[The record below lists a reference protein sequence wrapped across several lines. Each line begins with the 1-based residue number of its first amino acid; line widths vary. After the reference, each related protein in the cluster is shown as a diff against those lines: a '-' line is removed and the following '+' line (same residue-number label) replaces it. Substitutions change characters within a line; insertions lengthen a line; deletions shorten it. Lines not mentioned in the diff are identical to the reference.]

1 MTTAVDGG
9 SGDEIR
15 RRVVEAVSGI
25 FDIEDEIGRGGM
37 AVVYRARDRRLRR
50 HVALKVLPPDL
61 AFRAD
66 VRSRFLR
73 EAQLAAQLAHP
84 NIVPIYAVDETG
96 GIVWFAMGLVKG
108 ESLARRLAR
117 EPRPD
122 IAFVR
127 RVLQEAAAGLA
138 YAHEHGVVHRDIKP
152 DNILIEEGTGRAVVT
167 DFGIARAAEGDVRL
181 TATGVAVGT
190 PAYMSPEQ
198 AMGEKDVDGRADIYA
213 LGVVGWQLLA
223 GELPFQSENTPG
235 MLMKHISEPPR
246 ALAALR
252 PDLPANLVYAI
263 ERAMA
268 KSRADRWP
276 DALAFRNALAENA
289 PAPAAA
295 FSNAH
300 TQATPAPA
308 ARPGDSPSPAAPRDR
323 PPSPAVVGRGPSPQ
337 KPWRFDPM
345 RDPALQGDSGADAI
359 RKWREER
366 QAWRERHRRE
376 SAREG
381 GLDVTRAELQH
392 EPLSRR
398 EWRQLR
404 MDERERR
411 LASRSPEERLRSV
424 QRSIFSFATMSVFF
438 AAVNFFTSPQFP
450 WFIFPVLGMGIGLMS
465 RISALWVDGIPLRR
479 LFQRQLPPDR
489 AATGDFRD
497 RRGAEPDGRAPR
509 TARASAPI
517 ASPDLSDVPRDV
529 LEGPHGGT
537 VREAAEARL
546 QIVDV
551 MNRLTPDEAAM
562 LPDVRGTAIGL
573 DERVRSL
580 AAALHQLDRD
590 ANPVA
595 LQRLEQRIADA
606 RAAGESGVEAE
617 RRLALLERQQ
627 ATLRDLAERRA
638 TVARQ
643 LESASLLLQ
652 TMKLDLLR
660 LRSSGIEAR
669 IADSTPG
676 TQEAR
681 AVATDIERVVEA
693 ANEVRKL

>member
-1 MTTAVDGG
+1 MTAETDGG
-9 SGDEIR
+9 AGDEIR
-15 RRVVEAVSGI
+15 RRVVEAVGGI
-25 FDIEDEIGRGGM
+25 FDVEDEIGRGGM

-84 NIVPIYAVDETG
+84 NIVPIYAVDETSG
-96 GIVWFAMGLVKG
+96 VVWFAMGLVEG
-108 ESLARRLAR
+108 DSLARLVAR

-122 IAFVR
+122 VAFVR
-127 RVLQEAAAGLA
+127 RVLQEVAAGLA
-138 YAHEHGVVHRDIKP
+138 YAHEHGVVHRDVKP
-152 DNILIEEGTGRAVVT
+152 DNILIEDATGRAVVT
-167 DFGIARAAEGDVRL
+167 DFGIARAAEGDLRL

-246 ALAALR
+246 SLSTLR

-276 DALAFRNALAENA
+276 DALAFRDALAEGA
-289 PAPAAA
+289 PAPTGA
-295 FSNAH
+295 FSN
-300 TQATPAPA
+300 TNTPAP
-308 ARPGDSPSPAAPRDR
+308 SMPAAQAGKT
-323 PPSPAVVGRGPSPQ
+323 PPDAAAGRGPSPNR
-337 KPWRFDPM
+337 PWRFDPL
-345 RDPALQGDSGADAI
+345 RDPALQGDSGAHAI
-359 RKWREER
+359 RQWRQER
-366 QAWRERHRRE
+366 QAWRERHGRAGDVRDRLRE
-376 SAREG
+376 NVEDPALEPGRTALE
-381 GLDVTRAELQH
+381 H

-398 EWRQLR
+398 ERRLLR
-404 MDERERR
+404 HEERERR
-411 LASRSPEERLRSV
+411 LAARTPEDRIRSA
-424 QRSIFSFATMSVFF
+424 QRAIFSFATTSVFF

-465 RISALWVDGIPLRR
+465 RISGLWVDGIPLGR
-479 LFQRQLPPDR
+479 LFQRQPRSDGVATDVHGTWGAAAADTRISRAVTRLP
-489 AATGDFRD
+489 A
-497 RRGAEPDGRAPR
+497 
-509 TARASAPI
+509 
-517 ASPDLSDVPRDV
+517 PDLSGVPRDV
-529 LEGPHGGT
+529 LDGPHGAV

-546 QIVDV
+546 QIIDV
-551 MNRLTPDEAAM
+551 VSRLTPGEAALM
-562 LPDVRGTAIGL
+562 PDVTSTAIGL

-580 AAALHQLDRD
+580 ATALHQLDRD
-590 ANPVA
+590 ANPMA
-595 LQRLEQRIADA
+595 LQRLEQRIAET
-606 RAAGESGVEAE
+606 RAAGEAGPEAE

-627 ATLRDLAERRA
+627 ATLRDLAERRT

-669 IADSTPG
+669 IADSTLG

-681 AVATDIERVVEA
+681 AVAADIERAVEA

>member
-1 MTTAVDGG
+1 MSDAADGG
-9 SGDEIR
+9 HGDAIR
-15 RRVVEAVSGI
+15 RRVIEAVGGI
-25 FDIEDEIGRGGM
+25 FDVENEIGRGGM

-50 HVALKVLPPDL
+50 HVALKVLPPEL

-96 GIVWFAMGLVKG
+96 GVVWFSMGLVQG
-108 ESLARRLAR
+108 ESLARLLANDV
-117 EPRPD
+117 RPD
-122 IAFVR
+122 VAFVR
-127 RVLQEAAAGLA
+127 RVLQEVAAGLA
-138 YAHEHGVVHRDIKP
+138 YAHEHGVVHRDVKP
-152 DNILIEEGTGRAVVT
+152 DNILIERGTSRAVVT
-167 DFGIARAAEGDVRL
+167 DFGIARAAEGDLRL

-213 LGVVGWQLLA
+213 LGVVGWQMLA

-246 ALAALR
+246 PLSVLR

-276 DALAFRNALAENA
+276 DALAFRDALGEGA
-289 PAPAAA
+289 PAPADV
-295 FSNAH
+295 FSNAR
-300 TQATPAPA
+300 TPAEPVPA
-308 ARPGDSPSPAAPRDR
+308 ASPGGAPASAP
-323 PPSPAVVGRGPSPQ
+323 AGARGPSPN

-345 RDPALQGDSGADAI
+345 RDAALQGETGAHAI

-366 QAWRERHRRE
+366 HAWRERHGRDAQAIRE
-376 SAREG
+376 NVRDTVMDHVRSALE
-381 GLDVTRAELQH
+381 H

-398 EWRQLR
+398 ERRLLR
-404 MDERERR
+404 MEERDKR
-411 LASRSPEERLRSV
+411 LASRSPEDRIRSA
-424 QRSIFSFATMSVFF
+424 QRAIFSFATMSAFF
-438 AAVNFFTSPQFP
+438 AAVNFFTSPHFP

-465 RISALWVDGIPLRR
+465 RISGLWVDGIPVSR
-479 LFQRQLPPDR
+479 LFRRQPADG
-489 AATGDFRD
+489 AARSDDARGGD
-497 RRGAEPDGRAPR
+497 GAALGGGVPRSARAP
-509 TARASAPI
+509 ARLP
-517 ASPDLSDVPRDV
+517 SPDLSGVPRDV
-529 LEGPHGGT
+529 LDGPHGAT
-537 VREAAEARL
+537 VREAAEAKL
-546 QIVDV
+546 QIIDV
-551 MNRLTPDEAAM
+551 VSRLTPDEVAL
-562 LPDVRGTAIGL
+562 LPDVAGTVTGL
-573 DERVRSL
+573 EARVRSL
-580 AAALHQLDRD
+580 ASALHQLDRD
-590 ANPVA
+590 ANPMA

-606 RAAGESGVEAE
+606 SAAGGTGAEAE
-617 RRLALLERQQ
+617 RRLALLERQR
-627 ATLRDLAERRA
+627 ATLRDLAERRDA
-638 TVARQ
+638 VASQ
-643 LESASLLLQ
+643 LDSAALLLQ

-669 IADSTPG
+669 IADSTLG